1 MPAWVYILCS
11 KSGRYYYGSTNDLMR
26 RLEQHGR
33 GHTATTAKDA
43 PWELVAS
50 RQMDTL
56 ESARAQERIFKKWKN
71 PKRVLAWLGRADATT
86 ESHEGFHG

>member
-1 MPAWVYILCS
+1 MAACVYILRS
-11 KSGRYYYGSTNDLMR
+11 KSGRYYYGSTNDLAR

-50 RQMDTL
+50 KEMDSL

-71 PKRVLAWLGRADATT
+71 PKRALAWFNRVKSTM
-86 ESHEGFHG
+86 ESDG